1 MVAAVGE
8 AEQQLPPH
16 NLARVGLRL
25 AAAAAVVVAEAAEA
39 VRQLPLRN
47 QARVRLPL
55 AAAAAAEVV
64 VVVEEEPKER
74 KGSDRIANRI
84 ISCAHSGLF
93 LRICCGHTEYTS
105 SSNNTRSSEYC
116 TPINCR
122 GLKCDGTASLFFL
135 RCLLLG
141 QRLPLTPS

>member
-25 AAAAAVVVAEAAEA
+25 AAAAAAAE
-39 VRQLPLRN
+39 
-47 QARVRLPL
+47 
-55 AAAAAAEVV
+55 EEEE
-64 VVVEEEPKER
+64 EEEPKER

-105 SSNNTRSSEYC
+105 SSSNTRSSKYC